1 MQIKHLETSLP
12 QKGNHCPTPP
22 APLPLES
29 SIMYLNVSRFSEIM
43 GEISFS
49 VLKFYPDETFLEI
62 KSTCSFVRVGFQR
75 DYYYHRN
82 TRGSSGNTG
91 DMLSQPA
98 DTILDCSCFQ
108 QVVFTA
114 ESTPHAMLSNFYG
127 LFFVVWFFL
136 RTWISDGRWDASF
149 YRFETKGLKRSSCLP
164 KITSLE
170 IWHSCEV

>member
-29 SIMYLNVSRFSEIM
+29 SIVYLIVSQFSEIM

-75 DYYYHRN
+75 DDCYHRN

-108 QVVFTA
+108 QVVFPA
-114 ESTPHAMLSNFYG
+114 ESTSHAMLSNFYG
-127 LFFVVWFFL
+127 LFFVVWVFFFFCVFGSAMGDEMPHF
-136 RTWISDGRWDASF
+136 TD
-149 YRFETKGLKRSSCLP
+149 LKP
-164 KITSLE
+164 KA
-170 IWHSCEV
+170 